1 MQTDVQLKYLAPKE
15 ENRKMQHFV
24 SIPTGRMT
32 SFWHVLSSDEKRL
45 VQRSG
50 DLSPI
55 KTVGR
60 WCLCRFLP
68 VSG

>member
-15 ENRKMQHFV
+15 ENRKMQHLV

-45 VQRSG
+45 V
-50 DLSPI
+50 
-55 KTVGR
+55 
-60 WCLCRFLP
+60 
-68 VSG
+68 